1 MSVEY
6 DVIINNSIYNGFET
20 FLEEW
25 LKQSGFENSSINKT
39 DDSKKYFVF
48 SKSSIRGLVITK
60 VEKFLKKDL
69 HIRLSSLSSKSDWL
83 MLYSLIDYINIKN
96 KTKVL
101 EEGKILKRST
111 INKEYFLRMAEDDQK
126 GGFNLVKTLFEKE
139 NYVKFPLWDVD
150 LVIWKDCFDKLNDS
164 NSLARYL
171 EEKAFRV
178 YFARRAG
185 VITLEGNVQ
194 LSVWDFNDVIFGK
207 VNYITIS
214 EDVSKE
220 ELFFVP
226 WKEFLT
232 SNFVKYDTIPRN
244 KNELPYYFIYGI
256 DRSMVGE
263 AFEYYKT
270 LSISMEDIK
279 RMNNE

>member
-1 MSVEY
+1 MRKRSEKKI
-6 DVIINNSIYNGFET
+6 DTINGFYHR
-20 FLEEW
+20 
-25 LKQSGFENSSINKT
+25 
-39 DDSKKYFVF
+39 DFVQYT
-48 SKSSIRGLVITK
+48 KRNGERYLAYITAMYP
-60 VEKFLKKDL
+60 EKNQCNMTT
-69 HIRLSSLSSKSDWL
+69 I
-83 MLYSLIDYINIKN
+83 
-96 KTKVL
+96 
-101 EEGKILKRST
+101 EGKILKRST

-126 GGFNLVKTLFEKE
+126 AGFNLVKTLFEKE

-150 LVIWKDCFDKLNDS
+150 LVIWKDCFEKLNDS

-256 DRSMVGE
+256 DRSKVGE